1 MASKRGKDKNGG
13 GSAQDTTIGSVD
25 NTQALDPLRPFSEE
39 QLTQVASIV
48 TQALKEQSEAQEAS
62 KKRLEESQGASKRQN
77 AAHGDLSDEE
87 GELQVD
93 EVQEYM
99 ENLKGALQEGDKLGP
114 PLHLGMDVWPC

>member
-13 GSAQDTTIGSVD
+13 GSAQDTASGSVD
-25 NTQALDPLRPFSEE
+25 NTQALDPMRPFSEE
-39 QLTQVASIV
+39 QLTQMASLV
-48 TQALKEQSEAQEAS
+48 TQALKEQSAAQEAS
-62 KKRLEESQGASKRQN
+62 KKRLEESQGASRRQKN
-77 AAHGDLSDEE
+77 PHGDLSDEE

-114 PLHLGMDVWPC
+114 PSMTWL